1 MDEKSTPFLRF
12 SEQKPTLFFYF
23 NLHFLENMIYCK
35 KECLLGGLAMF
46 TNVKSMGLIG
56 LKSYIIDIE
65 MDIST
70 GLPRFDIVG
79 LPDAS
84 VSESRDRVRSAIKNS
99 EFRYTDRRITVNLA
113 PADIKKVGPV
123 YDLPIAVAMLMATR
137 QIDCEA
143 DDMAFIGEL
152 SLDGHIR
159 KVNGALPMVI
169 CAKENGIKEVFVP
182 LENAAEA
189 SVVKGITVYAANE
202 LKEVTAHLTGSKP
215 LKPCKSED
223 YADSIDD
230 TPYLDFSDVKGQFL
244 VKRALEI
251 AAAGGHNT
259 LMIGPPGSGKSMLA
273 KRIPSI
279 LPDMTFE
286 ESLET
291 TNIYSIAGALPTGT
305 SLITKRPFRSPHHT
319 VSTAGLSGGGHIP
332 HPGEFSLAHNG
343 VLFLDELPE
352 FPRPAMEA
360 MRQPIEDGTITISR
374 VSGSL
379 TYPCEIMLVCAMNPC
394 PCGYFGHP
402 TKKCTCPQG
411 APAKYL
417 SKVSGPL
424 LDRLDIHVEVP
435 QVEFKKL
442 SDDEKGESSAEIRK
456 RVNAARLIQ
465 QKRFEGTGVKCNA
478 KMTPAMTREF
488 CVLDEDE
495 KKFLEES
502 FEKLGLSARAYDK
515 ILRISRTIADL
526 DASEK
531 IEMYHLQEA
540 VQYRSLDRK
549 FWR

>member
-1 MDEKSTPFLRF
+1 
-12 SEQKPTLFFYF
+12 
-23 NLHFLENMIYCK
+23 
-35 KECLLGGLAMF
+35 MF
-46 TNVKSMGLIG
+46 TKIKSLGLLG

-84 VSESRDRVRSAIKNS
+84 VSESRDRVRSAVKNNG
-99 EFRYTDRRITVNLA
+99 FKYTDQRITVNLA
-113 PADIKKVGPV
+113 PADVKKEGPI
-123 YDLPIAVAMLMATR
+123 YDLPIAIAMLVDTK
-137 QIDCEA
+137 QLSCDVGGK
-143 DDMAFIGEL
+143 AFIGEL

-159 KVNGALPMVI
+159 KVNGVLPMVI
-169 CAKENGIKEVFVP
+169 CAKENGIEEVFVP

-189 SVVKGITVYAANE
+189 SVVNGVTVYAAND
-202 LKEVTAHLTGSKP
+202 LRQVTDHLSGRTL
-215 LKPCKSED
+215 LKPCLSED
-223 YADSIDD
+223 YADSIDN
-230 TPYLDFSDVKGQFL
+230 TPYLDFSDVKGQYH

-259 LMIGPPGSGKSMLA
+259 LLIGPPGSGKSMLA

-291 TNIYSIAGALPTGT
+291 TKIYSIAGVLPSGT
-305 SLITKRPFRSPHHT
+305 SLITRRPFRSPHHT
-319 VSTAGLSGGGHIP
+319 VSTAGLSGGGRIP
-332 HPGEFSLAHNG
+332 HPGELSLAHNG

-352 FPRPAMEA
+352 FSRIAMET
-360 MRQPIEDGTITISR
+360 MRQPMEDGVITISR

-379 TYPCEIMLVCAMNPC
+379 TYPCETMLVCAMNPC
-394 PCGYFGHP
+394 PCGYYGHP
-402 TKKCTCPQG
+402 TKKCTCPNG

-442 SDDEKGESSAEIRK
+442 ADDEKGESSDEIRK

-465 QKRFEGTGVKCNA
+465 QKRFVGTSVKCNA
-478 KMTPAMTREF
+478 KMTPAMTREY
-488 CVLDEDE
+488 CGIGDEE
-495 KKFLEES
+495 KAFLEKS

-515 ILRISRTIADL
+515 ILRVARTIADL
-526 DASEK
+526 DGEENISLV
-531 IEMYHLQEA
+531 HLREA

>member
-1 MDEKSTPFLRF
+1 
-12 SEQKPTLFFYF
+12 
-23 NLHFLENMIYCK
+23 
-35 KECLLGGLAMF
+35 MF

-65 MDIST
+65 MDISA

-84 VSESRDRVRSAIKNS
+84 VSESRDRVRSAIRNS
-99 EFRYTDRRITVNLA
+99 EFRYADRRITVNLA

-123 YDLPIAVAMLMATR
+123 YDLPIAVAMLVATK
-137 QIDCEA
+137 QVDC
-143 DDMAFIGEL
+143 DVNGMAFIGEL

-202 LKEVTAHLTGSKP
+202 LIDVTEHLMGRKP
-215 LKPCKSED
+215 LKECKSED
-223 YADSIDD
+223 YADCIDD
-230 TPYLDFSDVKGQFL
+230 TPYLDFADVKGQFL

-291 TNIYSIAGALPTGT
+291 TNIYSIAGNLPTGT

-402 TKKCTCPQG
+402 TKKCTCPSG
-411 APAKYL
+411 ASAKYL

-442 SDDEKGESSAEIRK
+442 SDDEKGESSEEIRK

-465 QKRFEGTGVKCNA
+465 RKRFEGTNIKCNA
-478 KMTPAMTREF
+478 KMTPAMTREY
-488 CVLDEDE
+488 CVLDEGQ

-515 ILRISRTIADL
+515 ILRVARTIADL
-526 DASEK
+526 DNSEK
-531 IEMYHLQEA
+531 IELIHLQEA